1 MYHKANEIF
10 ISITILHWH
19 KLCLYHCFLGVTS
32 PFSQFTHTI
41 TGYKYISINMTGSS
55 QSISRKPTD
64 VPGLFLELL
73 CLCFDHFWNDGVD
86 FLVITGQGWM
96 VQGDSCWLRHRGL
109 LTDYL
114 GGDQTSVQGLDY
126 CPWDKPC
133 WRQGL
138 EQFFRGSGCAP
149 CEVCNLGS
157 NSSCLGYI

>member
-1 MYHKANEIF
+1 
-10 ISITILHWH
+10 
-19 KLCLYHCFLGVTS
+19 
-32 PFSQFTHTI
+32 
-41 TGYKYISINMTGSS
+41 MTGSS

-86 FLVITGQGWM
+86 FLVITGQDWM

-133 WRQGL
+133 
-138 EQFFRGSGCAP
+138 
-149 CEVCNLGS
+149 
-157 NSSCLGYI
+157 